1 MMTQT
6 TARTTA
12 PQPLGLSRRPSP
24 SEAMFD
30 AFRAQD
36 RPAFIGWGLKDFVFD
51 KHFLAG
57 FRAAL
62 PNAEVHAYDDAGH
75 YVLEDKHEVI
85 VPAVRAFLERNPL
98 G

>member
-6 TARTTA
+6 TAQTIA

-36 RPAFIGWGLKDFVFD
+36 RPAFIGYMPY
-51 KHFLAG
+51 G
-57 FRAAL
+57 FPDSETTHDAL
-62 PNAEVHAYDDAGH
+62 RTMSRMASTRWRSACPTP
-75 YVLEDKHEVI
+75 I
-85 VPAVRAFLERNPL
+85 R
-98 G
+98 